1 MRIQTYNAKQLVS
14 IVNKKDAC
22 IIKINSP
29 QHVMTRPVTQCKEIQ
44 DTRMMYFQQ
53 LVMKQA
59 RATLR
64 AKSFQVFNQQMSIEV
79 ELSSMTPPSSIKLEM
94 LLKVILDGMN
104 GNVIQD
110 DSLVMN
116 ASISH
121 IKSLIRY
128 PKPIIKVEVINLV
141 TKDAL
146 NFTLELP
153 AIEKT
158 VALPYDID
166 GVMKYDASYNAT
178 LAGIEAQLS
187 SLLSSSSNRFNEC
200 HIVIK
205 TSKSSTDVDNLALLY
220 LEILRKHNVVDSN
233 RIGVLGLYKRHTTL
247 EEEGVVI
254 NLFHEV

>member
-1 MRIQTYNAKQLVS
+1 MNIHYNNAKQAVS
-14 IVNKKDAC
+14 IKYRKANC

-29 QHVMTRPVTQCKEIQ
+29 QNVMTRPMTQCKEIQ
-44 DTRMMYFQQ
+44 DIRMMFFQQ

-59 RATLR
+59 RAALR
-64 AKSFQVFNQQMSIEV
+64 SKSFQVFSQQMSIEV
-79 ELSSMTPPSSIKLEM
+79 ELSSMIPPSSIKLEM
-94 LLKVILDGMN
+94 LLKVILDGLN
-104 GNVIQD
+104 GNVIKD

-116 ASISH
+116 ANISH

-153 AIEKT
+153 TVEKA
-158 VALPYDID
+158 VALPFDID
-166 GVMKYDASYNAT
+166 GVMTYDTSYKATIAS
-178 LAGIEAQLS
+178 IEAQLS
-187 SLLSSSSNRFNEC
+187 SLLSSSTNRFNEC

-205 TSKSSTDVDNLALLY
+205 TSNSSTDVDNLALLY
-220 LEILRKHNVVDSN
+220 LETLRKHNVLDSN
-233 RIGVLGLYKRHTTL
+233 RIGVVGMYKRLTTL